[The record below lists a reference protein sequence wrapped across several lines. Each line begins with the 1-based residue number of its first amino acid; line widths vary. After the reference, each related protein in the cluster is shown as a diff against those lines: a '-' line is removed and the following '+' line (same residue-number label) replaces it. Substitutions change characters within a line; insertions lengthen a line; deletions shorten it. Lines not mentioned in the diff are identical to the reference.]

1 MKKKDSFCGKPTVP
15 TPKVIH
21 KLFTGSPGRVIHK
34 ISAEFLMIWA
44 CSAVVQLVQPW
55 LSWQNLNSN
64 YLLLYRRDASNR
76 FEKSPRLAKPR
87 VERSLVLSSPHW
99 GREPSLFASTV
110 FS

>member
-34 ISAEFLMIWA
+34 IS
-44 CSAVVQLVQPW
+44 VD
-55 LSWQNLNSN
+55 
-64 YLLLYRRDASNR
+64 LLALARP
-76 FEKSPRLAKPR
+76 ESPRLAKPR